1 MDAVVIAGLVVVL
14 LVVGFFGG
22 VALFVAKDQREH
34 GPETR
39 TKSDHAGQRL

>member
-22 VALFVAKDQREH
+22 VAVFVAKDQKQH
-34 GPETR
+34 GPGASA
-39 TKSDHAGQRL
+39 KSDHAGHKL